1 MATQRGLAK
10 ARSLCNKNLCGA
22 FNCDH
27 KWDVKDW
34 ISCIF
39 NYFFSC
45 DRPHTHKCIER
56 FGCFCGSTSLFF
68 CLSWFFFTT
77 LFPSTSMIVLLV
89 VRTAMVASSPT
100 MQMDWV
106 ATTTAAQSQIIFTPS
121 LIQIPMIAITT
132 PAVVLVLTLLKI
144 TILFFQILEIADRDN
159 QLFWQQN
166 ECSRFHE
173 IILQVK
179 PSFRER
185 LLPLRCDQES
195 KHELSIAARITTLQ
209 KSQQSTFVLW
219 STNNVRKWR
228 DAAVFY
234 TRLALPDTPSRLGA
248 LSRSIKFVPL
258 LF

>member
-1 MATQRGLAK
+1 
-10 ARSLCNKNLCGA
+10 
-22 FNCDH
+22 
-27 KWDVKDW
+27 
-34 ISCIF
+34 
-39 NYFFSC
+39 
-45 DRPHTHKCIER
+45 
-56 FGCFCGSTSLFF
+56 
-68 CLSWFFFTT
+68 
-77 LFPSTSMIVLLV
+77 MIVLLV

-121 LIQIPMIAITT
+121 LIRIPMIAITT

-179 PSFRER
+179 PSCWER

-234 TRLALPDTPSRLGA
+234 MRLALPDTPSRLGA